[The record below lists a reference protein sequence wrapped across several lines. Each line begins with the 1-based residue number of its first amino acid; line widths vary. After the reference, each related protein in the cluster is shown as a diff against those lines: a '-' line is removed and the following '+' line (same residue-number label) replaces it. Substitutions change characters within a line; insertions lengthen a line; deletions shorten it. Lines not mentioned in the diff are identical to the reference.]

1 MATYGS
7 RTARAGKASVA
18 GPLKPP
24 SRLTASR
31 PELLPG
37 GSDERLRALVYGI
50 FGMSARFDRLRER
63 IGELIGLSGLRYH
76 ILMALADVEPG
87 QEATV
92 GEVARALHVT
102 GAYVTMETGKLAR
115 AGLVAKRQNPDDRR
129 EVRLALTPK
138 ARRTIV
144 ELAPALRQINDE
156 LFGFLS
162 RDQFAAF
169 GDIVAGMLT
178 STERAVRVAERLRD
192 ERRDERRRT
201 DKPKLR

>member
-7 RTARAGKASVA
+7 RTARAAKVSVA
-18 GPLKPP
+18 GPLKPR

-37 GSDERLRALVYGI
+37 GSDARLRALVYGI
-50 FGMSARFDRLRER
+50 LGMTARFDRLRER
-63 IGELIGLSGLRYH
+63 IGELIGLSGLQYH
-76 ILMALADVEPG
+76 ILMALADIDPG
-87 QEATV
+87 RGATV
-92 GEVARALHVT
+92 GEVARALHVS

-115 AGLVAKRQNPDDRR
+115 AGLVAKRPNPADRR

-144 ELAPALRQINDE
+144 ALAPALREINDE
-156 LFGFLS
+156 LFGFLT
-162 RDQFAAF
+162 REEFAAF
-169 GDIVAGMLT
+169 GDIIDGMLE

-192 ERRDERRRT
+192 DGHLLG
-201 DKPKLR
+201 DG